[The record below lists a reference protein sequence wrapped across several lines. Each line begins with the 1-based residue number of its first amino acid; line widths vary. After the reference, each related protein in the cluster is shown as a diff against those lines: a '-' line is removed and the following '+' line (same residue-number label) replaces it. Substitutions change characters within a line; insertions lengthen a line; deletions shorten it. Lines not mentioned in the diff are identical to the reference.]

1 MVTEPDLINDELVNF
16 DLQAELRDFEAARPW
31 HSGIHSKP
39 LTKRPHLRVVLIAMD
54 SQAQM
59 REHHAD
65 GTVTLH
71 ILKGSTRVKVLDQDL
86 VVESGHLL
94 VINPSIKHSV
104 SAQQNCAFLLS
115 IASPPEVAGLAHR
128 GRGYGA

>member
-1 MVTEPDLINDELVNF
+1 MATEPDLINDELANF
-16 DLQAELRDFEAARPW
+16 DLQAELREFEASRPW
-31 HSGIHSKP
+31 PSGIHSRT

-54 SQAQM
+54 PKAQM

-71 ILKGSTRVKVLDQDL
+71 IVKGSTQVKVLDQDL
-86 VVESGHLL
+86 VVEAGHVL
-94 VINPSIKHSV
+94 VINPSVKHSV
-104 SAQQNCAFLLS
+104 SAQQDCAFLLS
-115 IASPPEVAGLAHR
+115 IVWSPEVAGLAHR